1 MLMGIA
7 VRQIGVATPT
17 MFSFILDEWKRY
29 ERVLFHRPALA
40 LAKLLGIGA
49 TLCHCKKDAS
59 VAYTRHIFEDTSK
72 MRDWRNEVLRIPG
85 ILSTY
90 IPSADQAYR
99 ARKMLLCN
107 KVYFNNRLRLRR
119 YQAVC
124 IGNPHPEYMCQGGAM
139 QRIQVLRLVD
149 AIKQSIPSTVGPD
162 ALAVIEDVERV
173 MIYVASHFN
182 RYDLDAFDTL
192 QVDLQI
198 FLYLFQR
205 VLSEDSAGAQS
216 LDSLLHNSRLSVLSA
231 ANRVTESYALRLWA
245 FTPPKNDLIK
255 YGVVGD
261 EPLIKS
267 GRGSKKRALD
277 FHDLVDTFHPD
288 IIPKIHEWAPPSVLW
303 DDDNIP
309 GECKGSEIQRHPGAQ
324 CFRFL
329 FGLYRVHHMWAKATK
344 RLAAQGGGTER
355 VVIDHEFVD
364 LPQQPRVLYKC
375 TSTGVAALEVHLQGN
390 AATELLRKE
399 VPPRGVM
406 RDARFRPEDVEAEKV
421 VMQLCPHDETGGQNS
436 LKAVLVGPFPLHD
449 VHGLEEEVARYHQWK
464 ETLGVQPDL
473 VYVKEM
479 MYTGSVGDNMEGKV
493 PGRIYAWV
501 VYVPSLNIDDN
512 HAIMTIRELEAKAR
526 QDATL
531 DEMARSI
538 TGTAAPTNRGDT
550 LAPSAGPSSSPMLR
564 AIAVMKQTCGESS
577 NWKISDNYVSFD
589 LQVDGA
595 EVVVKNA
602 CIHTIAETLLGS
614 FPNYRSTIP
623 ADARTTAQ
631 DIQSTLD
638 ELSERGINVELGHF
652 ERLMVEGKPA
662 VSHTEGPK
670 TVVPASDP
678 VPSSAHQVIPP
689 SHERLALEAITV
701 MEKIKGTRDFIS
713 FLSNIDLLQGIF
725 NQLKPSS
732 DPPFRFQRDQQDGGM
747 IYWQGRYRKWFYL
760 LHKKKVG
767 SDVPEK
773 QYLNIWNPGMCSN
786 AFKRKVWVAMNASL
800 REKVVN
806 KEMTLTDAAKD
817 LDE

>member
-1 MLMGIA
+1 MM
-7 VRQIGVATPT
+7 Q
-17 MFSFILDEWKRY
+17 D
-29 ERVLFHRPALA
+29 
-40 LAKLLGIGA
+40 
-49 TLCHCKKDAS
+49 
-59 VAYTRHIFEDTSK
+59 TRIRMTD
-72 MRDWRNEVLRIPG
+72 
-85 ILSTY
+85 
-90 IPSADQAYR
+90 
-99 ARKMLLCN
+99 
-107 KVYFNNRLRLRR
+107 
-119 YQAVC
+119 
-124 IGNPHPEYMCQGGAM
+124 
-139 QRIQVLRLVD
+139 VD
-149 AIKQSIPSTVGPD
+149 AP
-162 ALAVIEDVERV
+162 
-173 MIYVASHFN
+173 
-182 RYDLDAFDTL
+182 
-192 QVDLQI
+192 
-198 FLYLFQR
+198 
-205 VLSEDSAGAQS
+205 
-216 LDSLLHNSRLSVLSA
+216 
-231 ANRVTESYALRLWA
+231 
-245 FTPPKNDLIK
+245 
-255 YGVVGD
+255 
-261 EPLIKS
+261 
-267 GRGSKKRALD
+267 
-277 FHDLVDTFHPD
+277 
-288 IIPKIHEWAPPSVLW
+288 
-303 DDDNIP
+303 
-309 GECKGSEIQRHPGAQ
+309 
-324 CFRFL
+324 
-329 FGLYRVHHMWAKATK
+329 
-344 RLAAQGGGTER
+344 
-355 VVIDHEFVD
+355 
-364 LPQQPRVLYKC
+364 
-375 TSTGVAALEVHLQGN
+375 
-390 AATELLRKE
+390 EL
-399 VPPRGVM
+399 
-406 RDARFRPEDVEAEKV
+406 
-421 VMQLCPHDETGGQNS
+421 VMQLCQQDETGGQKS
-436 LKAVLVGPFPLHD
+436 LKAVLVGPFPLHELRR
-449 VHGLEEEVARYHQWK
+449 LEEEVARYHQWK
-464 ETLGVQPDL
+464 ETLDVQPDL
-473 VYVKEM
+473 VAVKKM
-479 MYTGSVGDNMEGKV
+479 PYLNVASITGASMEGQDL
-493 PGRIYAWV
+493 GRSYAWV
-501 VYVPSLNIDDN
+501 VYIPSMNIEDT
-512 HAIMTIRELEAKAR
+512 HVIMTIRELEAKAR